1 MRVLTRPRGNP
12 ARDEADKPS
21 PADTQAL
28 ILQELQ
34 EANRRLA
41 RIEEAI
47 PVLSAL
53 SSGSEADKALREQR
67 RNRQARGRRYLS
79 RKLGDPPT
87 RGHANGRR
95 RS

>member
-1 MRVLTRPRGNP
+1 M
-12 ARDEADKPS
+12 
-21 PADTQAL
+21 DTQAL
-28 ILQELQ
+28 ILQELR

-53 SSGSEADKALREQR
+53 SSGSEAEQALREQR
-67 RNRQARGRRYLS
+67 RTRQVRGRRYLS
-79 RKLGDPPT
+79 RKLDDPPT
-87 RGHANGRR
+87 RSRANGRR